1 MVDVK
6 IYKEVNPQNR
16 LSHFSISKMETSY
29 EKRHGKADVPHRHDF
44 YTVLIVN
51 SAEGEHHIDFNQ
63 YALGQQQLFFV
74 SPGQVHQ
81 VIEHSKPKGYVLTFS
96 HLFLFENGIDQSFID
111 SLNLFQDYGQSPPL
125 EPKETEFKAIQKLV
139 KQIYKLHHSDKD
151 LKSQSIGAYLKL
163 ILIACNNICCIDPVI
178 NKHVTSDVQLLRNFK
193 VLVDRHYK
201 LQHSATYYADQL
213 NITPDHLNRVI
224 KGKTGKTT
232 KGYIQSRIVTEAKR
246 QLYFTD
252 HSTKTIAYDL
262 GFQEAANFSAFFK
275 KCTGYSPT
283 QFLKAVQ

>member
-51 SAEGEHHIDFNQ
+51 AAEGEHHIDFNQ

-81 VIEHSKPKGYVLTFS
+81 VIEHAKPKGYVLTFS

-111 SLNLFQDYGQSPPL
+111 SFARC
-125 EPKETEFKAIQKLV
+125 F
-139 KQIYKLHHSDKD
+139 
-151 LKSQSIGAYLKL
+151 
-163 ILIACNNICCIDPVI
+163 AC
-178 NKHVTSDVQLLRNFK
+178 
-193 VLVDRHYK
+193 
-201 LQHSATYYADQL
+201 
-213 NITPDHLNRVI
+213 
-224 KGKTGKTT
+224 
-232 KGYIQSRIVTEAKR
+232 
-246 QLYFTD
+246 
-252 HSTKTIAYDL
+252 
-262 GFQEAANFSAFFK
+262 
-275 KCTGYSPT
+275 
-283 QFLKAVQ
+283 